1 MFSEELSKLIE
12 ASLVDGVIT
21 DQERAVIRKRALLE
35 GVDPDEVDVMLDAEV
50 QKIRKKQEEAV
61 TKVKKCPS
69 CGEIIPAMTAVCP
82 SCGHVVDARNDSD
95 LNQYMEKL
103 EGALVKL
110 KEGGAVSYNNKVR
123 TELESMIRQGKALYG
138 DNKKVAYLITEIESS
153 INKFDKRH
161 KNLVRTFIFII
172 VAIVV
177 VSLSIYVTRSKNEQ
191 KLIEA
196 CITAGTQQCDSLCSL
211 IDKLPSPNAD
221 NYKEVEHQ
229 LLSITWKKINCPDS
243 DTDEKVNGDK
253 ICMRVSP
260 EGIIAPYIKKKRAYA
275 SQIYAIYK
283 ELFPGK
289 NRDSHWDGLEA
300 SLHAPEEIYDTNE
313 ITN

>member
-1 MFSEELSKLIE
+1 MFSEDLSKLIE

-35 GVDPDEVDVMLDAEV
+35 GIDPDEVDLMLDAEV
-50 QKIRKKQEEAV
+50 QKIRKKQEKAV
-61 TKVKKCPS
+61 AKVKKCPS

-110 KEGGAVSYNNKVR
+110 KEGGAISYNNKIR
-123 TELESMIRQGKALYG
+123 TELEGMIRQGKALYG
-138 DNKKVAYLITEIESS
+138 ENKKVAFLITEIESS

-161 KNLVRTFIFII
+161 KNLVRSFILVI

-177 VSLSIYVTRSKNEQ
+177 VSLSIYVTGSKNEQ
-191 KLIEA
+191 NLKEA
-196 CITAGTQQCDSLCSL
+196 CITAGTQQCDSLCAL
-211 IDKLPSPNAD
+211 IDKLPSPNAE

-229 LLSITWKKINCPDS
+229 LLSITWKKIDCPDR
-243 DTDEKVNGDK
+243 DTDEKVNGDD
-253 ICMRVSP
+253 ISMMMMP

-275 SQIYAIYK
+275 NQIYAIYK
-283 ELFPGK
+283 ELYPGK
-289 NRDSHWDGLEA
+289 NSDSHWDGLEA
-300 SLHAPEEIYDTNE
+300 SLHAPEEIYNTYE